1 MTHPALHTP
10 FCELVGVRYPIVQTG
25 RGWVA
30 GPRLVAATA
39 EAGGLGILASAT
51 MTYDELVAAI
61 ADVRARTD
69 KPFGVNMRTDVADV
83 GDRIALMIENGVRVA
98 SFAQAPNPAL
108 VDRCRSAGLVVMPTI
123 GARRHAEKVAE
134 WGVDAVIAQGGEGG
148 GHTGTIPTSLLT
160 PAVVDAVGDR
170 VAVIAAGGFFDGRGL
185 VAALAYGASGIAM
198 GTRFLLTQESR
209 VPDDVKQLYLK
220 TPVTGTVVST
230 AVDGAPQRVIRTDL
244 VDHMEKS
251 GWLRSLPRAMVN
263 AHAFRKETDTTLLA
277 LLKEGRAMKHGNELS
292 WPQVVMAA
300 NAPMMT
306 KAALVDGR
314 TDVGILPT
322 GQVVGEIDE
331 LPTVAELIARV
342 MDEASQVLD
351 RLGASSVD

>member
-1 MTHPALHTP
+1 MSHPALHTA
-10 FCELVGVRYPIVQTG
+10 FCDLVGVRYPIVQTG
-25 RGWVA
+25 MGWVA

-69 KPFGVNMRTDVADV
+69 KPFGINMRTDVADV
-83 GDRIALMIENGVRVA
+83 GDRVDLMIENGVRVA

-108 VDRCRSAGLVVMPTI
+108 VDRCRKAGLVVMPTI

-148 GHTGTIPTSLLT
+148 GHTGTVPTSLLT
-160 PAVVDAVGDR
+160 PAVVDAVGDK
-170 VAVIAAGGFFDGRGL
+170 VVVVAAGGFFDGRGL
-185 VAALAYGASGIAM
+185 VAALAYGASAIAM

-209 VPDDVKQLYLK
+209 VPDEEKQVYLQ

-244 VDHMEKS
+244 VDHLEKS
-251 GWLRSLPRAMVN
+251 GWLRALPRAMAN
-263 AHAFRKETDTTLLA
+263 AHAFRKETDTTMLA
-277 LLKEGRAMKHGNELS
+277 LLKEGNAMKKGNELS

-306 KAALVDGR
+306 KAGLVDGR
-314 TDVGILPT
+314 TDVGVLPT
-322 GQVVGEIDE
+322 GQVVGEIAE
-331 LPTVAELIARV
+331 LPTVEDLISRIIAEAGR
-342 MDEASQVLD
+342 VLD
-351 RLGASSVD
+351 RLGG

>member
-1 MTHPALHTP
+1 MSHPALHTA
-10 FCELVGVRYPIVQTG
+10 FCDLVGVRYPIVQTG
-25 RGWVA
+25 MGWVA

-69 KPFGVNMRTDVADV
+69 KPFGINMRTDVADG
-83 GDRIALMIENGVRVA
+83 GDRVDLMIENGVRVA

-108 VDRCRSAGLVVMPTI
+108 VDRCRKAGLVVMPTI

-148 GHTGTIPTSLLT
+148 GHTGTVPTSLLT
-160 PAVVDAVGDR
+160 PAVVDAVGDK
-170 VAVIAAGGFFDGRGL
+170 VVVVAAGGFFDGRGL
-185 VAALAYGASGIAM
+185 VAALAYGASAIAM

-209 VPDDVKQLYLK
+209 VPDEVKQVYLQ

-244 VDHMEKS
+244 VDHLEKS
-251 GWLRSLPRAMVN
+251 GWLRALPRAMAN
-263 AHAFRKETDTTLLA
+263 AHAFRKETDTTMLA
-277 LLKEGRAMKHGNELS
+277 LLKEGNAMKKGNELS

-306 KAALVDGR
+306 KAGLVDGR
-314 TDVGILPT
+314 TDVGVLPT
-322 GQVVGEIDE
+322 GQVVGEIAE
-331 LPTVAELIARV
+331 LPTVEDLISRIIAEAGR
-342 MDEASQVLD
+342 VLD
-351 RLGASSVD
+351 RLGG

>member
-1 MTHPALHTP
+1 MSHPALHTP
-10 FCELVGVRYPIVQTG
+10 FCDLVGVRYPIVQTG
-25 RGWVA
+25 MGWVA

-61 ADVRARTD
+61 ADVRVRTD
-69 KPFGVNMRTDVADV
+69 KPFGINMRTDVADV
-83 GDRIALMIENGVRVA
+83 GDRVDLMIENGVRVA

-108 VDRCRSAGLVVMPTI
+108 VDRCRKAGLVVMPTI

-148 GHTGTIPTSLLT
+148 GHTGTVPTSLLT
-160 PAVVDAVGDR
+160 PAVVDAVGDK
-170 VAVIAAGGFFDGRGL
+170 VIVVAAGGFFDGRGL
-185 VAALAYGASGIAM
+185 VAALAYGASAIAM

-209 VPDDVKQLYLK
+209 VPDEVKQIYLQ

-244 VDHMEKS
+244 VDRLEKS
-251 GWLRSLPRAMVN
+251 GWLRALPRAMAN
-263 AHAFRKETDTTLLA
+263 AHAFRKETDTTMLA
-277 LLKEGRAMKHGNELS
+277 LLKEGNAMKQGHDLS

-306 KAALVDGR
+306 KAGLVDGR
-314 TDVGILPT
+314 ADVGVLPT
-322 GQVVGEIDE
+322 GQVVGEITE
-331 LPTVAELIARV
+331 LPTVAELIERIVTQAG
-342 MDEASQVLD
+342 EVLD
-351 RLGASSVD
+351 RLNPP